1 MGFAVTSEQI
11 ALFLNKNC
19 QVIFIDHFFFII
31 KIIPYKAAFLAVFR
45 NGLLSKD
52 FLVLV
57 NSICDSMNYI
67 LEEDDLLQV
76 FSLVNNYLDPGS
88 CYVSLWP
95 SLLNLLWM
103 PQKF

>member
-19 QVIFIDHFFFII
+19 QVIFIDNFFFII

-52 FLVLV
+52 FLVLL
-57 NSICDSMNYI
+57 NSI
-67 LEEDDLLQV
+67 QV
-76 FSLVNNYLDPGS
+76 KYKNTARIQIIIHQGK
-88 CYVSLWP
+88 
-95 SLLNLLWM
+95 NL
-103 PQKF
+103 